1 MKKVDVSIII
11 VHYKVE
17 KELFAC
23 IDSIKRSSPKCNYE
37 IIVVDNDEEKI
48 IEDKLKKSYPE
59 VVYLANNNNGWGG
72 GTNAGVEK
80 ARGEY
85 LYFLNP
91 DTVLLSNVLDASL
104 SFITSQQK
112 VGVVSAVLVDKNIKE
127 YPLQGSGML
136 TPFTAVVVYS
146 AINRIFPQNPISR
159 NFYYHWPKNT
169 DVFEAAIPTLTAA
182 MIKKTVFMEVG
193 RFDEAQFLYFEEF
206 DLGRRLVLKGYKNY
220 ILPRCKV
227 LHYWESSTKQ
237 RSDKNSIFFKSRR
250 HYLTKHFGKLQA
262 RLVEAILHRDLR
274 MLVIE

>member
-72 GTNAGVEK
+72 GTNVGVEK

-104 SFITSQQK
+104 SFITSQK
-112 VGVVSAVLVDKNIKE
+112 
-127 YPLQGSGML
+127 
-136 TPFTAVVVYS
+136 
-146 AINRIFPQNPISR
+146 
-159 NFYYHWPKNT
+159 
-169 DVFEAAIPTLTAA
+169 
-182 MIKKTVFMEVG
+182 
-193 RFDEAQFLYFEEF
+193 
-206 DLGRRLVLKGYKNY
+206 
-220 ILPRCKV
+220 
-227 LHYWESSTKQ
+227 
-237 RSDKNSIFFKSRR
+237 KSRSCLSCTSR
-250 HYLTKHFGKLQA
+250 
-262 RLVEAILHRDLR
+262 
-274 MLVIE
+274 